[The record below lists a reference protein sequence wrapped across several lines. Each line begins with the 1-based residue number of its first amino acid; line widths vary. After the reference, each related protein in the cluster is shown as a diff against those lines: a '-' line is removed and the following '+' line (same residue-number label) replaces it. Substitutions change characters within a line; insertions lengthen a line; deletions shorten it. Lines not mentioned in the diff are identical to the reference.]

1 MSRAARPPL
10 GPFVPRA
17 RLRVVAAALACGG
30 LGLCSP
36 AAAFDFSGDKAL
48 VARFR
53 DGGQLQLG
61 HLLFTPMPTPA
72 PGHEPQRATFKLVLN
87 TTALTDHFLSMREFK
102 CLPGGT
108 EITCVVP
115 YPYAHPGTAAPG
127 QLAWLEHNLLFLFK
141 QPADFGAKLW
151 NGVIFKFTETPTA
164 LVGRPQAVDLN
175 AISAPPE
182 RLDEPPYTDAE
193 RTDFPAGA
201 RWVTELRIE

>member
-1 MSRAARPPL
+1 MTRVARPPL

-36 AAAFDFSGDKAL
+36 AVAFDFSGDKAL

-53 DGGQLQLG
+53 DGGQLPLG
-61 HLLFTPMPTPA
+61 SVFFTP
-72 PGHEPQRATFKLVLN
+72 GREHQSATFKVLLD

-141 QPADFGAKLW
+141 LPADFGAKLW

-182 RLDEPPYTDAE
+182 RLDEPPYTDMD
-193 RTDFPAGA
+193 RTDFPTGV